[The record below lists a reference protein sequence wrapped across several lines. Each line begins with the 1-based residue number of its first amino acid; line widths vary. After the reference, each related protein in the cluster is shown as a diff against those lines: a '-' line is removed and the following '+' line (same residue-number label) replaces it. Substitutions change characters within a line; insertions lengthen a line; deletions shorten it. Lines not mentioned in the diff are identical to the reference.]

1 MNYGERQLQSLI
13 KSKEYERLP
22 EDTKNKLIE
31 DKKLDIK
38 ETITDPIII
47 PNPNNID
54 VYKEKVLHNLI
65 YENLDNFLKK
75 LGSDY
80 YYVGREYKIKIGDT
94 YHRIDFLLFNME
106 YDAYI
111 VIELKIGDLKKEHI
125 GQIETYMN
133 YIDKNNKLLMEYCSN
148 PNIITREYILT

>member
-111 VIELKIGDLKKEHI
+111 VNLTWKYKEDMVYQSSAKITVIKDDKFL
-125 GQIETYMN
+125 
-133 YIDKNNKLLMEYCSN
+133 YIVKSE
-148 PNIITREYILT
+148 